1 MKQKTWFALDISVET
16 NAVEAIEFA
25 LNELDSAGTE
35 IEVRGLNQIIEN
47 TTVIGCFEE
56 KPTDKIVDEN
66 IVEALRIYGFD
77 KSAIK
82 QMSWRE
88 VENKDWLAEW
98 KKNWKPTET
107 SQFVIAPVWSE
118 VVTTKHLMRIEPSM
132 AFGTGTHETTKLCL
146 KAIEDYY
153 EQGESFFDVGT
164 GTGILAIAVAMIQ
177 GKSKKAKGKI
187 LGCDTDED
195 SVKIAVENAEIN
207 NVDDFCEFFIG
218 SINENSD
225 EFDFVCANV
234 TADVIIPMLPLL
246 LAKSK
251 KKLILSGILVEQ
263 KDLVLEALAKFGIAN
278 AKVET
283 DGEWISVFWERRRPD
298 GNSV

>member
-1 MKQKTWFALDISVET
+1 MKQKTWFALDISVDT

-56 KPTDKIVDEN
+56 KPTNEIVDEHLA
-66 IVEALRIYGFD
+66 EALRIYGFD

-98 KKNWKPTET
+98 KKSWKPTET

-118 VVTTKHLMRIEPSM
+118 VVTNKHLMRIEPSM

-153 EQGESFFDVGT
+153 ENGETFFDVGT
-164 GTGILAIAVAMIQ
+164 GTGILAIAAAMLQ
-177 GKSKKAKGKI
+177 GKSKKVKGKI
-187 LGCDTDED
+187 SGCDTDED
-195 SVKIAVENAEIN
+195 SVKIASENAEIN
-207 NVDDFCEFFIG
+207 NVANFCEFYVG
-218 SINENSD
+218 SINEDSD

-234 TADVIIPMLPLL
+234 TADVIIPMLSLL
-246 LAKSK
+246 LAKAK
-251 KKLILSGILVEQ
+251 HKLVLSGILVEQ
-263 KDLVLEALAKFGIAN
+263 EQSVLNELAKFGITET
-278 AKVET
+278 KTET
-283 DGEWISVFWERRRPD
+283 DGEWISIFVEK
-298 GNSV
+298 

>member
-1 MKQKTWFALDISVET
+1 MKQKTWFALDILVDT

-35 IEVRGLNQIIEN
+35 IEVRGLNQTIEN
-47 TTVIGCFEE
+47 TLVTGSFEE
-56 KPTDKIVDEN
+56 KLNDEIVDEN
-66 IVEALRIYGFD
+66 ITEALRIYGFD

-98 KKNWKPTET
+98 KKSWKPTET
-107 SQFVIAPVWSE
+107 AKFVIAPVWSE
-118 VVTTKHLMRIEPSM
+118 VVTNKQIIRIEPSM
-132 AFGTGTHETTKLCL
+132 AFGTGTHETTKLCI

-153 EQGESFFDVGT
+153 ENGETFFDIGT
-164 GTGILAIAVAMIQ
+164 GTGILAIAVAKFQISN
-177 GKSKKAKGKI
+177 SKFQI

-195 SVKIAVENAEIN
+195 SVKIAIENAEIN
-207 NVDDFCEFFIG
+207 NVADVCEFYVG
-218 SINENSD
+218 SIDENSD

-246 LAKSK
+246 LAKAK
-251 KKLILSGILVEQ
+251 RKLVLSGILVEQ
-263 KDLVLEALAKFGIAN
+263 EQSITDELNSKFQIPN
-278 AKVET
+278 SKLKSET
-283 DGEWISVFWERRRPD
+283 DGEWISIYIKK
-298 GNSV
+298 